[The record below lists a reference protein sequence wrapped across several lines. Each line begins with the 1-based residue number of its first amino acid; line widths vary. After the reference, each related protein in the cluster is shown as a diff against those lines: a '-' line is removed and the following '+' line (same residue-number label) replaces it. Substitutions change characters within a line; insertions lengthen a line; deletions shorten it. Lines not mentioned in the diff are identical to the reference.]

1 MSCVKHA
8 LYDALEQKYISDKAH
23 AVATLKLSF
32 ENPVAIGEHPT
43 LLADMD
49 KLVCDIAA
57 AEENLAALRNNIAED
72 MLGGVYRGS
81 TETNITADQMTAE
94 YGGTM
99 TAEHPDAPWIQAE
112 HDMIRGEGKSSKK

>member
-43 LLADMD
+43 LSL
-49 KLVCDIAA
+49 IH
-57 AEENLAALRNNIAED
+57 I
-72 MLGGVYRGS
+72 
-81 TETNITADQMTAE
+81 
-94 YGGTM
+94 
-99 TAEHPDAPWIQAE
+99 
-112 HDMIRGEGKSSKK
+112 